1 MGEAFNQR
9 DKQNV
14 IGQEGLNHSYSLAAG
29 IIRDAS
35 DERHDEERN
44 INGPHNGASRVLAG
58 SRDYRSRRL
67 QQASMVQLLGNVDP
81 PYRGF
86 SSLGVLT
93 A

>member
-1 MGEAFNQR
+1 MTSNRHPSAKLARLGAHRRNAMGEAFNQR

-44 INGPHNGASRVLAG
+44 INGSHNGASRVL
-58 SRDYRSRRL
+58 
-67 QQASMVQLLGNVDP
+67 
-81 PYRGF
+81 
-86 SSLGVLT
+86 
-93 A
+93 